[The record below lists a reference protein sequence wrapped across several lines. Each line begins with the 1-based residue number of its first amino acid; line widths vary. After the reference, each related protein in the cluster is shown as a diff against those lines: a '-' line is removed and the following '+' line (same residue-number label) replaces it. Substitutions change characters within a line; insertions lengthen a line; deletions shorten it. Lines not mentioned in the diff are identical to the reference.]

1 MAYQLSGQFVEMCDC
16 YTVCPC
22 WVGQKP
28 TENRCTGAFGWRIEQ
43 GEIDGVDMAG
53 RLVVSVS
60 FHSGHRDT
68 GGQEVFLFI
77 DEGASDQQFDL
88 LAGAFTGRLGGPLGE
103 LGSLI
108 GVLRGTER
116 AAIAI
121 TVQGRFASVSVDGRV
136 AGDSEILVGP
146 DGEVTTLD
154 HGRLAVVLGTRA
166 EVGTN
171 KGFRV
176 DLGGQGFS
184 VDVKGRASMRG
195 SFAYDSDGGP
205 A

>member
-16 YTVCPC
+16 FTVCPC

-43 GEIDGVDMAG
+43 GGIDGVDLAG

-77 DEGASDQQFDL
+77 DEGATDQQFDL
-88 LAGAFTGRLGGPLGE
+88 LVRAFTGQLGGPLGE
-103 LGSLI
+103 LGSLM
-108 GVLRGTER
+108 GVLRASER

-121 TVQGRFASVSVDGRV
+121 TNQGRFASVTVDSRV
-136 AGDSEILVGP
+136 AGDSEVLVGP
-146 DGEVTTLD
+146 DGATTTLE
-154 HGRLAVVLGTRA
+154 HGRLAVVLGTPA

-171 KGFRV
+171 NGFRV

-184 VDVKGRASMRG
+184 VDVKSRAAMRG
-195 SFAYDSDGGP
+195 TFAYASDGGP